1 MSLQDKYR
9 SVLNLG
15 EKLNIQNGSVE
26 EYEGLLKVGGV
37 ANTQYE
43 KNLIWD
49 EIKKVGGELPADIEA
64 DIQVNVTEYFH
75 KHTVKSGDTLGKI
88 SKKYYGKAG
97 QYMAIFNANT
107 DILKDPNMIHPG
119 QELTIPFV

>member
-9 SVLNLG
+9 SVLELG
-15 EKLNIQNGSVE
+15 KKLNIQNGSVE
-26 EYEGLLKVGGV
+26 EYEGLLKVGGI

-43 KNLIWD
+43 KNLLWD

-64 DIQVNVTEYFH
+64 DIKVNITDYFH
-75 KHTVKSGDTLGKI
+75 KHTVVSGDTLGKI
-88 SKKYYGKAG
+88 SKKYYGKSG
-97 QYMAIFNANT
+97 EYMAIFNANT